1 MHSTIKLDTVV
12 RPMTKATVYAVH
24 HGIIIPNRVL
34 LNPIISRTLN
44 LITAQFIN
52 LLPRL
57 FGLPVVKHLSQGTA
71 LLQQDTAVV
80 IFSIY

>member
-12 RPMTKATVYAVH
+12 RPMTKATEYAVH